1 MITIHKYEVP
11 LDQPTH
17 LQLPLQHVVVHVGS
31 DFPGTATAW
40 ILHDLDEDKDQR
52 RFRVVDTGY
61 PIEPDEVH
69 VGSFALGNRIAHL
82 VAER

>member
-1 MITIHKYEVP
+1 MITIHKYEIP
-11 LDQPTH
+11 LDQPMH
-17 LQLPLQHVVVHVGS
+17 LQLPLKHWVVFVGS

-40 ILHDLDEDKDQR
+40 IMVDLDQDTEHR

-69 VGSFALGNRIAHL
+69 VGSFPVGNRIAHL